1 MGLGHHWPK
10 ESCEG
15 SSGGS
20 RSLRELPLLPV
31 AGGGQARVGTCPE
44 SLGGEGKPL
53 TMLLGPQVPPS
64 SERCRKRSLRPGQP
78 GHPRHLPR
86 VLESLFSWLRWDS
99 GACFLGS
106 GGTQEAL
113 RSKDRKVCASSGC
126 HPYHRVP
133 GDLGSRP
140 VASCCGARGQPPR
153 PSLTPTSGSRTD
165 HLGGLSLLRPSKP
178 SGVARHSDA
187 CNLAAE
193 TGAKK

>member
-20 RSLRELPLLPV
+20 RSLRELPLLLV
-31 AGGGQARVGTCPE
+31 AGGGQAGVGTRPE
-44 SLGGEGKPL
+44 SLRGEGEPL
-53 TMLLGPQVPPS
+53 TKLLGPQVPPS
-64 SERCRKRSLRPGQP
+64 SERCGKRSLRPGQP

-86 VLESLFSWLRWDS
+86 VLGSLFSRLRWDS
-99 GACFLGS
+99 GACFSAQVG
-106 GGTQEAL
+106 L
-113 RSKDRKVCASSGC
+113 RSKDREVCASSGC

-140 VASCCGARGQPPR
+140 VASCCGARGQPPG
-153 PSLTPTSGSRTD
+153 PSLTPTSD
-165 HLGGLSLLRPSKP
+165 HLGGASLLRPTLP